1 MPSVDVA
8 MGISLDKFTFVLIQK
23 VLAVPDK
30 LTIREGM
37 DCFSVDLHT
46 FKNVEIVFMMMVGS

>member
-1 MPSVDVA
+1 MSSVDVA
-8 MGISLDKFTFVLIQK
+8 MGFSLYEFTFVLIQK
-23 VLAVPDK
+23 VFTVPDK